1 MRYLRF
7 EKCRFCTKYFL
18 FFSYGLSRTNY
29 ITSTVMRVEIS
40 SSTNIC
46 TKNWNTRPFPFIN
59 WPIHCRNIFM
69 SSILIPFVSQRIHGL
84 LFAWRKVCV
93 CPINKSHFQLQY
105 IGIMQ
110 KIFNG
115 NFDIHSNTMIL
126 LFFPTQNAFCID

>member
-29 ITSTVMRVEIS
+29 ITSNVMRVEII

-46 TKNWNTRPFPFIN
+46 TKNWNTRAHSLLLI
-59 WPIHCRNIFM
+59 IHSRNMFM
-69 SSILIPFVSQRIHGL
+69 SSILIPFVSQRIDGL
-84 LFAWRKVCV
+84 LSAWRKVFL
-93 CPINKSHFQLQY
+93 CPINKSHFSLKY

-110 KIFNG
+110 KTI
-115 NFDIHSNTMIL
+115 
-126 LFFPTQNAFCID
+126 